1 VIIDKD
7 PGIAKPAAK
16 NNVRQ
21 RTNKLSCFLNPL
33 QSLVDES

>member
-16 NNVRQ
+16 NNVRH
-21 RTNKLSCFLNPL
+21 RTNKLSCFIL
-33 QSLVDES
+33 SHSSH